1 MLSKLVVKSH
11 GILLEFALWILLAI
25 GAIGGFGIGATLGQW
40 SVGAPAG
47 GILGAAFGIAVSF
60 IGAVFVVAPVIFVRD
75 IRQSVRALEE
85 AGRGDSAA

>member
-11 GILLEFALWILLAI
+11 GILLELALWILLAI
-25 GAIGGFGIGATLGQW
+25 GAIGGTGIGATLGQW

-47 GILGAAFGIAVSF
+47 AVLGAAVGTSVSF
-60 IGAVFVVAPVIFVRD
+60 VGAVFVVAPVIFVRD

-85 AGRGDSAA
+85 AGSGDGAA

>member
-11 GILLEFALWILLAI
+11 GILLELALWILLVI
-25 GAIGGFGIGATLGQW
+25 GAIGGFGIGATFGQW
-40 SVGAPAG
+40 SDGALTG
-47 GILGAAFGIAVSF
+47 GVLGAALGIAASF

-85 AGRGDSAA
+85 AGSDSAT

>member
-1 MLSKLVVKSH
+1 MSKLVVKSH
-11 GILLEFALWILLAI
+11 GILLELSLWILLAF
-25 GAIGGFGIGATLGQW
+25 GAVGGFGIGAALGRW

-47 GILGAAFGIAVSF
+47 GVLGALFGIAVSF

-75 IRQSVRALEE
+75 IRQSVRALED